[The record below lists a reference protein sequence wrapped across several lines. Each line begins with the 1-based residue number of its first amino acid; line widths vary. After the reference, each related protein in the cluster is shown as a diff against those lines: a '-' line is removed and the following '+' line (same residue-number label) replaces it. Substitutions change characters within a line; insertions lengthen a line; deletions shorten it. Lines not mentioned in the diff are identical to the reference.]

1 MASPPPR
8 PLFPTLIGHD
18 QVKLDLF
25 SCLQRGRLRGSFLLV
40 GPEGVGRALLAERL
54 AMAATCQ
61 AEAPA
66 PLPCG
71 VCGPCGRI
79 ARRTSGDFYPLALP
93 EGKSKIP
100 IASVRAMLNELA
112 LAPVESP
119 IRSFLIEGV
128 GDLMEESQNALLKAL
143 EEPPETALI
152 LLVAERPDEVLPTIL
167 SRCRIIRLGELSQD
181 QVADVLRARG
191 ADQAELRAA
200 WSAGSP
206 GQALSDE
213 ALAAAEACQGLLDDL
228 VSGRAYSDPLGCVE
242 TLGEF
247 VKPGKGEARGQRARV
262 TRLARLTQRSLRDAL
277 IRREGAQG
285 LRLSGA
291 EEAAL
296 SALAAFPRGRLEAA
310 LDVLNRVDQELERN
324 PNVKLLLD
332 GLVLELGSALP
343 VPSRIPST
351 APSGRR

>member
-1 MASPPPR
+1 MR
-8 PLFPTLIGHD
+8 PLFPTLIGHE
-18 QVKLDLF
+18 QVKRDLF

-54 AMAATCQ
+54 AMAATCKAQ
-61 AEAPA
+61 DPA

-71 VCGPCGRI
+71 ECGPCGRI
-79 ARRTSGDFYPLALP
+79 ARRSSGDFYALSVP

-100 IASVRAMLNELA
+100 IAAVRAMLNELS

-119 IRSFLIEGV
+119 VRSFLIEGV

-143 EEPPETALI
+143 EEPPETALL

-167 SRCRIIRLGELSQD
+167 SRCRIIRLGELSQA
-181 QVADVLRARG
+181 QVAEVLRERG

-213 ALAAAEACQGLLDDL
+213 ALAAAEACQGFLEEL
-228 VSGRAYSDPLGCVE
+228 VSQAAYRDPLGCVE
-242 TLGEF
+242 TLGAF
-247 VKPGKGEARGQRARV
+247 VQPGKGEARAQRSRV
-262 TRLARLTQRSLRDAL
+262 TRLARLTQRSLRDAMV
-277 IRREGAQG
+277 RREGSLDG

-291 EEAAL
+291 SDAVL
-296 SALAAFPRGRLEAA
+296 DQLARLPRGRIEAG
-310 LDVLNRVDQELERN
+310 LDVLNRVDQDLERN

-332 GLVLELGSALP
+332 GLVLELGSALTP
-343 VPSRIPST
+343 PSLHPT
-351 APSGRR
+351 PSGSRR